1 MTPEMTALVSRCRSR
16 ASSHLAMGFLEAGTD
31 LRALAGL
38 VESMDSE
45 LQVER
50 ARRDLYRREA
60 ALACSAAQEAL
71 PLALG
76 ALEATCRLADKSN
89 PYSIACGGLSRIADL
104 DMNEEFGSD
113 NGGDGWGYEIE
124 SKNMR
129 SIAVTTIAK
138 STLPAEAWRGHLIG
152 LAGIAKTVRAAA
164 LRCDSIRPYLP
175 PSPTA

>member
-1 MTPEMTALVSRCRSR
+1 MTPEMLALVSRCRNSA
-16 ASSHLAMGFLEAGTD
+16 ASHRSTGFLAAAND
-31 LRALAGL
+31 LLALAGL
-38 VESMDSE
+38 VESMDAE

-60 ALACSAAQEAL
+60 ALSCSAAQEAL

-76 ALEATCRLADKSN
+76 ALEATVALADKPLGVAS
-89 PYSIACGGLSRIADL
+89 AA
-104 DMNEEFGSD
+104 F
-113 NGGDGWGYEIE
+113 
-124 SKNMR
+124 
-129 SIAVTTIAK
+129 T
-138 STLPAEAWRGHLIG
+138 GHLIG

>member
-1 MTPEMTALVSRCRSR
+1 MNPDDSALVSRCRSR

-45 LQVER
+45 LSVER
-50 ARRDLYRREA
+50 QRRDLYRREA
-60 ALACSAAQEAL
+60 ALACSCAQEAL

-76 ALEATCRLADKSN
+76 ALEATVALADKPMGVAS
-89 PYSIACGGLSRIADL
+89 SA
-104 DMNEEFGSD
+104 F
-113 NGGDGWGYEIE
+113 
-124 SKNMR
+124 
-129 SIAVTTIAK
+129 T
-138 STLPAEAWRGHLIG
+138 GHLIG

-175 PSPTA
+175 PSSPA